1 MHWPV
6 GNVSPV
12 CNALSSRSSIGSMS
26 SSAASLSICASCA
39 KHTWTAPNPR
49 IAPHGGLF
57 VYTHRLSISA
67 LSTAYGPHAKD
78 AAFDVTAVEL
88 EAYAPP
94 SSRMRT
100 RTFTSFPSRVAR
112 CSIQI
117 FAGWR
122 WMWPT
127 NDSSRL

>member
-1 MHWPV
+1 V
-6 GNVSPV
+6 
-12 CNALSSRSSIGSMS
+12 
-26 SSAASLSICASCA
+26 LSI
-39 KHTWTAPNPR
+39 K
-49 IAPHGGLF
+49 
-57 VYTHRLSISA
+57 A
-67 LSTAYGPHAKD
+67 LSTAYGPTAND

-100 RTFTSFPSRVAR
+100 RTFTSLPSRLER
-112 CSIQI
+112 CSAQI
-117 FAGWR
+117 FAGCR